1 MDIAGTDRSS
11 PLSPAA
17 GAQARPTNSASLAQR
32 SFMRVALVG
41 PLPTCRPGTIETLI
55 DSARIRSVRAN
66 DAIYRQGEPV
76 PLTLILDGFGTFR
89 RITLTGHDL
98 SSGIGRPC
106 VLFGFSCM
114 ASVVSSVELVAVTDC
129 HVAQWTGAEIRALAG
144 NDPGLA
150 IDAVDSIATSLHVMI
165 ERIEGFLHQDA
176 RRRVIRILA
185 RYQDLFFG
193 DPATLT
199 RGHLPAL
206 IGTSREMTGRVLRQ
220 LEREGTIERV
230 GHTGL
235 KLLRPD
241 LLEAGAA
248 QV

>member
-1 MDIAGTDRSS
+1 MR
-11 PLSPAA
+11 
-17 GAQARPTNSASLAQR
+17 GALI
-32 SFMRVALVG
+32 G
-41 PLPTCRPGTIETLI
+41 PLPSCRQGTIETLI
-55 DSARIRSVRAN
+55 DSARIRSVHAQ

-89 RITLTGHDL
+89 RITMSGHDL
-98 SSGIGRPC
+98 SSGIGRPG

-129 HVAQWTGAEIRALAG
+129 RVAQWPGAEIRALAG
-144 NDPGLA
+144 EDPGLA
-150 IDAVDSIATSLHVMI
+150 IDAVDSIATSLHAMI

-193 DPATLT
+193 DPPTLT
-199 RGHLPAL
+199 RAHLPAL

-248 QV
+248 